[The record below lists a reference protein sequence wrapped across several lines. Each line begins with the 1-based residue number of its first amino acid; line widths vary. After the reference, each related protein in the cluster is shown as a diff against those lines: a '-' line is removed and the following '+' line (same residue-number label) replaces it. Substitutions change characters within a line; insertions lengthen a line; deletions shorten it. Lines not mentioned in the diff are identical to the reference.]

1 MADFEDKVEE
11 LVEELK
17 QKRDELRVQ
26 MHLASKELK
35 EEWDDLEKKMDEFSG
50 KAKQFSDDAQL
61 RETGSGLGDA
71 LGKLGHEIK
80 LGYERIRDAIKD

>member
-1 MADFEDKVEE
+1 MSDFEDKVED

-35 EEWDDLEKKMDEFSG
+35 DEWDELEVKMDEFSG
-50 KAKQFSDDAQL
+50 KAKKFADDAKL
-61 RETGSGLGDA
+61 RETGSGLGEA

-80 LGYERIRDAIKD
+80 LGYERIRDTIKD

>member
-1 MADFEDKVEE
+1 MADFEDK
-11 LVEELK
+11 VEELK

-61 RETGSGLGDA
+61 RETGSGLGEA